1 MLKEI
6 FTALISNYSDDSKVV
21 NSLWNQIVKKHNK
34 KNRYYHNLSHL
45 ENVYNNLLAVKEM
58 ISDWDMILFSLF
70 YHDYIY
76 NVLKKNNEEQSA
88 KKAKEVLQSLKI
100 KFNRIAL
107 CTDIIIA
114 TKGHQIS
121 EINDVNY
128 FTDADLSILGS
139 SWDDYE
145 IYYKQVRKE
154 YKYYPDFMYN
164 KGRIEVLKH
173 FIKMPHI
180 YKTDYFFDNFEKQAK
195 ENLQKEIAILS
206 K

>member
-6 FTALISNYSDDSKVV
+6 FTALVSTYSDDYQSIDA
-21 NSLWNQIVKKHNK
+21 LWSQILKKHNK

-45 ENVYNNLLAVKEM
+45 ENVYQKLLVVQDKIA
-58 ISDWDMILFSLF
+58 DWDMILFSIF

-76 NVLKKNNEEQSA
+76 NVLKKDNEEQSA
-88 KKAKEVLQSLKI
+88 LKAKEVLESLGI
-100 KFNRIAL
+100 DPQRIEL
-107 CTDIIIA
+107 CTEIIIA

-121 EINDVNY
+121 EINDINY

-139 SWDDYE
+139 SWHDYE

-173 FIKMPHI
+173 FLKMPRI
-180 YKTDYFFDNFEKQAK
+180 FKTDYFFDNFEKQAK
-195 ENLQKEIAILS
+195 ENLQKEIVILS

>member
-6 FTALISNYSDDSKVV
+6 FIALISNYSDDSKVID
-21 NSLWNQIVKKHNK
+21 SLWNQIAKKHNK

-76 NVLKKNNEEQSA
+76 NVLKKDNENQSA

-100 KFNRIAL
+100 ESNKIAL
-107 CTDIIIA
+107 CTEIIIA

-121 EINDVNY
+121 KISDINY

-145 IYYKQVRKE
+145 VYYKQVRKE
-154 YKYYPDFMYN
+154 YKYYPDFMYS
-164 KGRIEVLKH
+164 KGRMEVLRH
-173 FIKMPHI
+173 FLKMSRI
-180 YKTDYFFDNFEKQAK
+180 FKTDYFYDNFEKQAK
-195 ENLQKEIAILS
+195 ENLQQEITILS